1 MPVYL
6 GLSRVIPLDA
16 EPAAR
21 DNWPML
27 PKLMHIRL
35 FVAVCEEGS
44 FTAAASREGLGQSG
58 VSAHVRQLE
67 TQLGVQLF
75 ARDRGIVPTPAGHA
89 YYRHCVQLLRTH
101 AAACHAVGRRA
112 EQPADVLRIGMIPT
126 MSRSVFSR
134 ALRAF
139 EEAYPAVSVQLTEGG
154 GSVIATAVRRGML
167 DFGIVQLMPDD
178 GSGTSGLRTSVFTK
192 TPAFLLSSPDSGLR
206 HCEPIRLREI
216 KDLHLVLPAGRRP
229 LLEQYLVD
237 NKVQVTQRLSWFES
251 VLGAMDLVRSSH
263 WTAIISGLF
272 IADDLRRRR
281 FTLNPLADPLL
292 WDDLLLVEP
301 ERKPLSTVAHDF
313 IGLLS
318 KATEEIN
325 AIPIRIAHGE
335 QLPSLDPAPTLA
347 HPMSASIAQTI
358 ASHG

>member
-1 MPVYL
+1 
-6 GLSRVIPLDA
+6 
-16 EPAAR
+16 
-21 DNWPML
+21 ML

-44 FTAAASREGLGQSG
+44 FTAAATREGLGQSG

-75 ARDRGIVPTPAGHA
+75 ARDRSVVPTPAGHA
-89 YYRHCVQLLRTH
+89 YYRQCVQLLRTH
-101 AAACHAVGRRA
+101 AAACNAVGRRA
-112 EQPADVLRIGMIPT
+112 EQPTGVLRIGMIPT

-139 EEAYPAVSVQLTEGG
+139 EAAAPTVSVQLTEGA

-167 DFGIVQLMPDD
+167 DFAVTQRMPDD
-178 GSGTSGLRTSVFTK
+178 TSGTSGLRTSLFTR
-192 TPAFLLSSPDSGLR
+192 TPAFLISSPDSGLP
-206 HCEPIRLREI
+206 HCAPIRLRDI
-216 KDLHLVLPAGRRP
+216 KDLRLILPQGRRP

-237 NKVQVTQRLSWFES
+237 HKVRVTQRLSWFES
-251 VLGAMDLVRSSH
+251 MLGAMDLVRSSH
-263 WTAIISGLF
+263 WSAIISGLF

-301 ERKPLSTVAHDF
+301 ERKPLSPIAHDF
-313 IGLLS
+313 IALLS
-318 KATEEIN
+318 KATEEVN
-325 AIPIRIAHGE
+325 AIPIG
-335 QLPSLDPAPTLA
+335 
-347 HPMSASIAQTI
+347 IAQGGRLPEEVAFCEPAGVVDRAAYLSQSLVH

>member
-1 MPVYL
+1 M
-6 GLSRVIPLDA
+6 S
-16 EPAAR
+16 
-21 DNWPML
+21 

-35 FVAVCEEGS
+35 FVAVYEEGS

-75 ARDRGIVPTPAGHA
+75 SRDRAIAPTPAGHA
-89 YYRHCVQLLRTH
+89 YYHQCVQLLRTY
-101 AAACHAVGRRA
+101 AAACQSVGSRA
-112 EQPADVLRIGMIPT
+112 DKPAGALRIGMIPT

-134 ALRAF
+134 TLRAF
-139 EEAYPAVSVQLTEGG
+139 EAAYPAVSVQLTEGA

-167 DFGIVQLMPDD
+167 DFAITQRMPESA
-178 GSGTSGLRTSVFTK
+178 GGTSGLRTSLFTR
-192 TPAFLLSSPDSGLR
+192 TPAFLVSSPTSGLP
-206 HCEPIRLREI
+206 HCEPVRLRDI
-216 KDLHLVLPAGRRP
+216 KDLHLVLPVGRRP
-229 LLEQYLVD
+229 LLEQYLID
-237 NKVQVTQRLSWFES
+237 HKVQIAQRLGWFES
-251 VLGAMDLVRSSH
+251 MLGAMDLVRSSH
-263 WTAIISGLF
+263 WTAVISGLF

-281 FTLNPLADPLL
+281 FTLSPLADPIL

-301 ERKPLSTVAHDF
+301 ERNPLSTVAHDF

-325 AIPIRIAHGE
+325 TIPIRIAHGE
-335 QLPSLDPAPTLA
+335 GLASLGQKPEPEQASSLPPAL
-347 HPMSASIAQTI
+347 SA